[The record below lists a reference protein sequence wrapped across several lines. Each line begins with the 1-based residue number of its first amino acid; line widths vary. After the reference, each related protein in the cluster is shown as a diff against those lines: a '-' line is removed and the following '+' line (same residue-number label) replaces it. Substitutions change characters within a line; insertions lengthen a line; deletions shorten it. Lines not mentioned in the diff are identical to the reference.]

1 MNLLGCFIVQFT
13 SKYLMNKKNR
23 LTWNTI
29 CDQLPLFIRKSILPK
44 LSDLD
49 RVSVKISGS
58 QNRHGCLTCVFFFS
72 GRFIES
78 LLCTFNFTI
87 CF

>member
-58 QNRHGCLTCVFFFS
+58 QN
-72 GRFIES
+72 
-78 LLCTFNFTI
+78 
-87 CF
+87 